1 MAILLTKC
9 LATNV
14 LGGVGT
20 FFVCWMQNVFT
31 KSVLLPIGENLEDFP
46 VFLDIFDYFYIE

>member
-46 VFLDIFDYFYIE
+46 VFLDIFDYFYI